1 MAWQELWLQ
10 VGAGLTSLLAAGL
23 VALVGL
29 SIGYLRT
36 RWAWLRETRVVEAVE
51 TALLSLITQ
60 AEDLVVTR
68 LKAAEEWDAETGARV
83 KREVLDELALQLTQ
97 EQKRVLAG
105 LTDDLQSWLSARLQL
120 LLDQHRSATQKAVS
134 ALARPPLSPLQEE
147 VRDQLG

>member
-1 MAWQELWLQ
+1 
-10 VGAGLTSLLAAGL
+10 
-23 VALVGL
+23 
-29 SIGYLRT
+29 
-36 RWAWLRETRVVEAVE
+36 LRETRVVEAVE

-83 KREVLDELALQLTQ
+83 KREVLGELALQLTQ

-120 LLDQHRSATQKAVS
+120 LLAQQRSDTHAPITE
-134 ALARPPLSPLQEE
+134 LANPPSPLAVE
-147 VRDQLG
+147 VMEQLG